1 MLHRLLAQN
10 YDRGIEGEGRGE
22 EVEAYFWHHILHGSF
37 NILYN
42 AQQAAQE
49 YKAN

>member
-1 MLHRLLAQN
+1 M
-10 YDRGIEGEGRGE
+10 IEGDAGRGD
-22 EVEAYFWHHILHGSF
+22 VEAYFWHHILHGSF

-42 AQQAAQE
+42 AQQAAPE